1 MATLTRVRRRGVVA
15 RAGSVVTRARS
26 DPFPVA
32 LAPSPGHSNDHR
44 PAVRPSLR
52 TTMDQTHPDCILSPA
67 KAAGPGGVSLDD
79 FLDEVCPSA
88 LHLTPLIGRGRD
100 RVERARA
107 RGRFLR
113 RPWLG
118 LESTTTLTWLNS
130 P

>member
-52 TTMDQTHPDCILSPA
+52 TTMDQTHPDCIWSPA

-79 FLDEVCPSA
+79 FLDEVSPSA
-88 LHLTPLIGRGRD
+88 LHLTPLLGHGRYASSELAPEAASC
-100 RVERARA
+100 VELGSDSRARQ
-107 RGRFLR
+107 R
-113 RPWLG
+113 
-118 LESTTTLTWLNS
+118 
-130 P
+130 